1 MRVKKSVDRYD
12 KELKIPV
19 LENGKGMW
27 SGTLELLV
35 KTKLISTFALYCRRL
50 YELCVDDKLAA
61 G

>member
-27 SGTLELLV
+27 SVTLELLLV
-35 KTKLISTFALYCRRL
+35 KTKLISTLALCFKNF
-50 YELCVDDKLAA
+50 V
-61 G
+61 